1 MGRDSKSEDPVF
13 ILAREAAQRADEA
26 TERAASGPV
35 GNARDAQGRTGHAY
49 QSEAAEANRHAASWM
64 RRAALKGMPNA
75 QEQAARYSERA
86 ERHTDQVP
94 VALGGRQDATLE
106 YLASIGLRELEETL
120 RIQPPPGVSG
130 EEISAL
136 IQKHRQPLSQA
147 LAGLIH
153 EVQQAETGPWVVLAR
168 VEQEQVIDKPG
179 RPDIGE
185 PHTFKEVDKPVA
197 LVWGRGDSARNLE
210 KAGTYAEKEGYM
222 VLVFPPTEEDPLGRA
237 KLEAQVRVRSEADR
251 ALRSLRPSRIT
262 RLHRVL
268 AAGEKGFAPYMETGR
283 RADEAA
289 WTRELRALERVGL
302 VINSNG
308 WYWRLTPLGRRVVEQ
323 ADDRAVTKAR
333 TRADR
338 MRLAP
343 ALDPSQLR
351 TVRLRNGREVLAKDH
366 DGELEAI
373 KYTNRTQAAAKAQL
387 LGAGWSVSQFTGR
400 PFYVVKEPS

>member
-1 MGRDSKSEDPVF
+1 M
-13 ILAREAAQRADEA
+13 REPFHEGDLRYQV
-26 TERAASGPV
+26 AS
-35 GNARDAQGRTGHAY
+35 
-49 QSEAAEANRHAASWM
+49 
-64 RRAALKGMPNA
+64 L
-75 QEQAARYSERA
+75 
-86 ERHTDQVP
+86 
-94 VALGGRQDATLE
+94 
-106 YLASIGLRELEETL
+106 GLRELEDLL
-120 RIQPPPGVSG
+120 RAEPPPGVSAD
-130 EEISAL
+130 EITAM
-136 IQKHRQPLSQA
+136 IRKHRPQLSQA
-147 LAGLIH
+147 LASLIH
-153 EVQQAETGPWVVLAR
+153 EVQEAETGAWVVLAR
-168 VEQEQVIDKPG
+168 IEQERVIDKPG

-289 WTRELRALERVGL
+289 WTRELRVLERVGL
-302 VINSNG
+302 VFNANG

-323 ADDRAVTKAR
+323 ADDRALTKAR

-338 MRLAP
+338 ARLAP
-343 ALDPSQLR
+343 PLDPSQIR

-387 LGAGWSVSQFTGR
+387 LGAGWSVGQFTGR

>member
-1 MGRDSKSEDPVF
+1 MGRESKVEDPVF
-13 ILAREAAQRADEA
+13 VLAIEAARKADEA
-26 TERAASGPV
+26 TERADRGPV

-49 QSEAAEANRHAASWM
+49 QAEAAERNRQAASWM

-75 QEQAARYSERA
+75 KERA
-86 ERHTDQVP
+86 EHYSQRADRHTDQVP

-106 YLASIGLRELEETL
+106 CLASLGLRELEETL
-120 RIQPPPGVSG
+120 RAQPPPGVSG

-153 EVQQAETGPWVVLAR
+153 EVSQAEMGPWVVLAR
-168 VEQEQVIDKPG
+168 VEQEQIIDKPG

-185 PHTFKEVDKPVA
+185 PHTFKEADKPVA
-197 LVWGRGDSARNLE
+197 LVWGRGDSARNME
-210 KAGTYAEKEGYM
+210 KAGAYAKKEGYM
-222 VLVFPPTEEDPLGRA
+222 VFVYPPGEEDPLGKARVD
-237 KLEAQVRVRSEADR
+237 AQVRVRTEADR
-251 ALRSLRPSRIT
+251 ALRSLRPSRII

-268 AAGEKGFAPYMETGR
+268 AAGEKGFAPYMETGS
-283 RADEAA
+283 RANEAA

-302 VINSNG
+302 VSNANG

-323 ADDRAVTKAR
+323 ADERTATKAR

-338 MRLAP
+338 ARSAP
-343 ALDPSQLR
+343 ALDPSQIR

-366 DGELEAI
+366 DGALEAI
-373 KYTNRTQAAAKAQL
+373 KYTNRTQAAAKARL
-387 LGAGWSVSQFTGR
+387 LGAGWTVSQFIGR